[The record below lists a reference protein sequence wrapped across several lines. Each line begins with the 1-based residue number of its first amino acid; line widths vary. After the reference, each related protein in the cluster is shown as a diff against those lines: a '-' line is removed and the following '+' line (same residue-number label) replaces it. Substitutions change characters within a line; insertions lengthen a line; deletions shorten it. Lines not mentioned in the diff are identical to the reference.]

1 MVIQPRS
8 EEKPDLLPIFV
19 RGQQLQNSL
28 IYRRL
33 LYIYIYTRLLRFRVI
48 EHISYASI
56 IHTCRSTSVDIIPI
70 SIMIG
75 KRRLAHFG
83 HVCRMDSYRLPKI
96 MLQLFGDTGSIS
108 RGRGAPG
115 MSYKSALLGDMR
127 NFGIMDMKSKNNC
140 CINTIGY
147 VGNVVGICDR

>member
-33 LYIYIYTRLLRFRVI
+33 LYIYIYIYTRLLRFRVI

-56 IHTCRSTSVDIIPI
+56 IHRCRSTGIDIMSI
-70 SIMIG
+70 SIMIS
-75 KRRLAHFG
+75 KRRLSYFG
-83 HVCRMDSYRLPKI
+83 HVFRMDSYRLRKI
-96 MLQLFGDTGSIS
+96 WCTH
-108 RGRGAPG
+108 
-115 MSYKSALLGDMR
+115 SY
-127 NFGIMDMKSKNNC
+127 
-140 CINTIGY
+140 
-147 VGNVVGICDR
+147 